1 MPQFPKGELAPADGL
16 IPLQA
21 AISSVD
27 KTFHA
32 YVHVPYCKARCGYCD
47 FNTYTAEEIGSSSQS
62 TFAQILIKE
71 IEFSAGG
78 Y

>member
-1 MPQFPKGELAPADGL
+1 MAQFPKGEPAPADGL

-21 AISSVD
+21 AISSID

-47 FNTYTAEEIGSSSQS
+47 FNTYTAEESVH
-62 TFAQILIKE
+62 LLKE
-71 IEFSAGG
+71 LLLKLLSKRLLSLKRF
-78 Y
+78 